1 MNKFKNRTMFNKLI
15 AVIATTVMATAGL
28 AMVSAPAN
36 AATIS
41 SEVINF
47 DTNSYSTFSGSI
59 GWFGAIDNNEGGQT
73 SKTKA
78 RVKTWNEDTYI
89 LKVGIT
95 TGSFIPGEIIVG
107 TASSATYSLKSS
119 STETLTDNY
128 EQNDEFEQEAS
139 KIIDFSE
146 SNPFGNY

>member
-1 MNKFKNRTMFNKLI
+1 M
-15 AVIATTVMATAGL
+15 
-28 AMVSAPAN
+28 
-36 AATIS
+36 
-41 SEVINF
+41 
-47 DTNSYSTFSGSI
+47 
-59 GWFGAIDNNEGGQT
+59 
-73 SKTKA
+73 
-78 RVKTWNEDTYI
+78 
-89 LKVGIT
+89 GIT